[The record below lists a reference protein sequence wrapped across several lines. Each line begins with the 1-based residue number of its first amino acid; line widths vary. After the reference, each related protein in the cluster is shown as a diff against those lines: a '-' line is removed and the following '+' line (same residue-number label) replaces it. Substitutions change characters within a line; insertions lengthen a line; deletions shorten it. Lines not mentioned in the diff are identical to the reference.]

1 MAEIVVLTAGSTG
14 DVEPFAALAGRLAG
28 RGHRV
33 TFAAD
38 AGFESL
44 APGDGV
50 EFAPIRADFQ
60 SLLPT
65 PEGKRPSVR
74 DDVFPVMRGMLED
87 SWAVAKARQP
97 DAIVAHDKTLAAP
110 HIAERLGIPHVR
122 ALAVPMLTPTREFPL
137 PAMVRHNLGGSL
149 NRASYRLV
157 GMLTRPYSGLI
168 RSWREDHLALAARG
182 KPPPPARTLYCYS
195 PSLVPTPRDWPPEA
209 VATGYWL
216 REGDGKEPVDPGME
230 AFVADGA
237 PPVYVGFGSS
247 VGPDPARVGAAVSGA
262 LREAGARAVIATG
275 WGGLADVDRAEDT
288 IVIERAPHRWL
299 FSRVA
304 AVVHHGGAG
313 TTAAGLLAGRPTVV
327 CPFQGDQHFWGAAV
341 HRVGAGPEP
350 LPAKKLNAQ
359 KLAAAIRAAIQDPGM
374 QRGAIDLSQRMGR
387 EDGAGRA
394 SEEIEASL
402 AKTSHPSALKA
413 GWARKFAWRRR
424 SS

>member
-14 DVEPFAALAGRLAG
+14 DVEPFAALAARLAG

-33 TFAAD
+33 TLAAD
-38 AGFESL
+38 GGFESL
-44 APGDGV
+44 APGNGV

-87 SWAVAKARQP
+87 SWTVAEARRP
-97 DAIVAHDKTLAAP
+97 AAIVAHEKTLAAP
-110 HIAERLGIPHVR
+110 HIAERLGIPHVQ
-122 ALAVPMLTPTREFPL
+122 ALTVPMLTPTREFPL
-137 PAMVRHNLGGSL
+137 PAMVRHNLGRLL

-157 GMLTRPYSGLI
+157 GLLKRPYSALI
-168 RSWREDHLALAARG
+168 RSWREDQLGLAARG
-182 KPPPPARTLYCYS
+182 TPPAPARTLYCYS
-195 PSLVPTPRDWPPEA
+195 PSLVPTPRDWPPDA

-216 REGDGKEPVDPGME
+216 REGGGEEPVDPALE
-230 AFVADGA
+230 AFVAAGA

-247 VGPDPARVGAAVSGA
+247 VGPDPLRLSTAVSGA
-262 LREAGARAVIATG
+262 LRELGTRAVIATG
-275 WGGLADVDRAEDT
+275 WGGLGDVNGGGDT

-299 FSRVA
+299 FPRVA

-313 TTAAGLLAGRPTVV
+313 TTAAGLLAGRATVV

-341 HRVGAGPEP
+341 HRAGAGPEP
-350 LPAKKLNAQ
+350 LPAKKLTAQ
-359 KLAAAIRAAIQDPGM
+359 ELATAIHAAIQDPGM
-374 QRGAIDLSQRMGR
+374 QRGAIDLSERMGR

-402 AKTSHPSALKA
+402 PKTAMPS
-413 GWARKFAWRRR
+413 
-424 SS
+424 